1 MWARRVW
8 LTEDGSLRAPWR
20 IALFVL
26 IGVAA
31 TGAGSAILSPVAG
44 TLAPWTGGPMML
56 LGWVSVVAF
65 LAAHV
70 VCLRKV
76 DKLPWAAAGLHRG
89 AAHPGLLAWSTALG
103 AAAIAVPSLLIASI
117 GWLRFQ
123 PTVPGSSLA
132 AGFSALLLLAP
143 FAFFEELLLRGYV
156 LTVLR
161 QALGWRAAVGL
172 TSVVFGLLHI
182 SNPGSNPA
190 SIAMVI
196 LAGLLLGGIVILTG
210 SLYAATAAH
219 LAWNWVMA
227 GVLHVPVSGLD
238 LATPDYRLVDAGPD
252 WITGGAWGPE
262 GGVGA
267 ALGMSAGLA
276 YLYVRRARPREEQ
289 RDR

>member
-1 MWARRVW
+1 V
-8 LTEDGSLRAPWR
+8 
-20 IALFVL
+20 
-26 IGVAA
+26 
-31 TGAGSAILSPVAG
+31 
-44 TLAPWTGGPMML
+44 
-56 LGWVSVVAF
+56 
-65 LAAHV
+65 
-70 VCLRKV
+70 
-76 DKLPWAAAGLHRG
+76 
-89 AAHPGLLAWSTALG
+89 LG
-103 AAAIAVPSLLIASI
+103 AAAIAVPSLLIASV

-123 PTVPGSSLA
+123 PQASGSSL
-132 AGFSALLLLAP
+132 GEGLRALVLLAP

-161 QALGWRAAVGL
+161 QALGWRGAVAL

-276 YLYVRRARPREEQ
+276 YLYARRARPREEQ